1 MLSSFFTV
9 FQKGLILFI
18 MMAVGYVCGKTGM
31 VTKRGAQQ
39 ITSVLIYVVAPCL
52 TISSLQSIIG
62 EVSLGSLLITA
73 GLSVLAL
80 MASILVS
87 MLFFRNSIY
96 ERKKVLRFA
105 IAYSNSGFMGIPL
118 VEAVLG
124 SMGVAYAAVYNAIF
138 NLFVWTHGL
147 KIMNSKQR
155 IDLKSIILNP
165 GLIGLMI
172 GLPLFAFSYKLPN
185 LIAFPISSLASLNTP
200 LAMIVV
206 GSFISKVNLK
216 ELFVDL
222 DLYKASFVRL
232 LLIPLVTFALMV
244 PFQFDHTLAT
254 TILLLSCA
262 PTAAMTAM
270 FASQFGGD
278 AKLASKSVALTTLF
292 SMLTMP
298 LFSMLAQ
305 HFL

>member
-9 FQKGLILFI
+9 FQKGFILFI

-39 ITSVLIYVVAPCL
+39 ITSVLLYVVAPCL

-62 EVSLGSLLITA
+62 KVALNSLFATVGF
-73 GLSVLAL
+73 SVLA
-80 MASILVS
+80 MAAAIIISMTVFRKSI
-87 MLFFRNSIY
+87 N
-96 ERKKVLRFA
+96 ERKKVLQFA
-105 IAYSNSGFMGIPL
+105 MAYSNSSFMGIPL

-124 SMGVAYAAVYNAIF
+124 TAGVAYASMYNTVF
-138 NLFVWTHGL
+138 YLFVWSHGL
-147 KIMNSKQR
+147 ASMSSKKTVGIKQ
-155 IDLKSIILNP
+155 IILNP
-165 GLIGLMI
+165 GLIGIAI
-172 GLPLFAFSYKLPN
+172 GLPLFAFSYKIPEL
-185 LIAFPISSLASLNTP
+185 LAYPINSFASLNTP

-206 GSFISKVNLK
+206 GSFISRVNLK
-216 ELFVDL
+216 ELFNDS
-222 DLYKASFVRL
+222 DLYKLSMMRL
-232 LLIPLVTFALMV
+232 LVIPFATFALILPFHTDKMV
-244 PFQFDHTLAT
+244 ASS
-254 TILLLSCA
+254 ILLLCCA

-298 LFSMLAQ
+298 LFSILTQ